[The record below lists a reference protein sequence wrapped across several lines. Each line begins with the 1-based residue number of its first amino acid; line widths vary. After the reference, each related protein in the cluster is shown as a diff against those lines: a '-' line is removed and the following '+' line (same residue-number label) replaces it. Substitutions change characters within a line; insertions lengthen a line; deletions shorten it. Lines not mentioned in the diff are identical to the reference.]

1 MAREGKLAG
10 KVAVITGAAQGI
22 GRGTARRFAEEA
34 ASVVVADVQEERGRA
49 TVAELT
55 AEGAAASFISTDV
68 TEAAQIE
75 RMVAHAVERYGR
87 LDVLVNNAYWSK
99 GGSAV
104 ELDLADWNHGL
115 AAMLTASYLG
125 AKYAVPHM
133 ERVGGGSIISIS
145 SVHGLLA
152 AAHNAVY
159 ESAKGGLI
167 LLVKQMAVDFGAL
180 GIRVNAICPG
190 LIRDEPETTER
201 TAAPP
206 VPFGAGLRRR
216 EYPVRRWGTPRDI
229 ANAALFLASD
239 EASFVTGH
247 ALVVDGG
254 LSIQLQDSF
263 SGRIVDFVREHLE
276 AQGVRVALGP

>member
-1 MAREGKLAG
+1 MTPQGKLSG
-10 KVAVITGAAQGI
+10 KIALITGAAQGI
-22 GRGTARRFAEEA
+22 GRGIARRFAEEGA
-34 ASVVVADVQEERGRA
+34 GVVVADIQEERGQA
-49 TVAELT
+49 TAAELT
-55 AEGAAASFISTDV
+55 AAGAQASFIRSDV
-68 TEAAQIE
+68 TDSAQVEGMI
-75 RMVAHAVERYGR
+75 AHAVERYGR

-104 ELDLADWNHGL
+104 ELELDDWNHGL

-133 ERVGGGSIISIS
+133 EQVGGGSIISIS

-167 LLVKQMAVDFGAL
+167 VLVKQMAIDFGPL

-190 LIRDEPETTER
+190 LIRDEPQSDER
-201 TAAPP
+201 TAVPP

-229 ANAALFLASD
+229 ANAALFLASED
-239 EASFVTGH
+239 ASFVTGH

-263 SGRIVDFVREHLE
+263 SGRIVDYVREHLE
-276 AQGVRVALGP
+276 RQGTPLTLSR